1 MYSRKKTLVDALL
14 NSEEAA
20 TKYIGIIHILRQ
32 QKDWVGGF
40 KTCQFLVS
48 FSTIFMLT

>member
-1 MYSRKKTLVDALL
+1 MFCTCILEKNLIEALL
-14 NSEEAA
+14 ISEEAA

-40 KTCQFLVS
+40 KTYQFLHVA
-48 FSTIFMLT
+48 